1 MKVINSM
8 LISTVSPY
16 LLFETKSVKRKSL
29 YNQFLYQSQLIK
41 KLFQMKLIK
50 VDSKKPCTN

>member
-16 LLFETKSVKRKSL
+16 LLFEIKSVKRKSL